1 MKPAVSEEPCETRV
15 VMVAPMGCEIYSLTP
30 LYHLL
35 GVIFILAGVFMTICG
50 NWVQKWFMAG
60 LVQVL
65 TFLSLMEFFAAVK
78 IFDKSFTLVNGVAIS
93 FAFVLSI
100 STAVVIGRL
109 FRRTLRLGPI
119 LVGIGL
125 GVFLVLMTLP
135 FVEMTI
141 NFVTAFDLG
150 FWISSIC
157 VAVGALFGA
166 YMGFR
171 LAYVILIAT

>member
-1 MKPAVSEEPCETRV
+1 
-15 VMVAPMGCEIYSLTP
+15 
-30 LYHLL
+30 
-35 GVIFILAGVFMTICG
+35 
-50 NWVQKWFMAG
+50 MAG

-65 TFLSLMEFFAAVK
+65 TFMSLMEFFAAVK
-78 IFDKSFTLVNGVAIS
+78 IFDRSFSLQNSVAVL
-93 FAFVLSI
+93 FALVLSI
-100 STAVVIGRL
+100 STAVVIGRI

-119 LVGIGL
+119 IVGIGL

-157 VAVGALFGA
+157 VAVGGLFGA
-166 YMGFR
+166 YIGFR
-171 LAYVILIAT
+171 LAFVILIAT